1 MDKIHP
7 SYYAPVAA
15 GVVADPLDF
24 IRACRFSIG
33 SALKYL
39 WRAGKKPGESEADD
53 LGKADFY
60 LKDALDHG
68 EVIPDF
74 VARGMRDKL
83 EILCSKNEFWEILL
97 LEEEP
102 SQVRLALVRIEVN
115 KRLAQLKKEAGRG

>member
-68 EVIPDF
+68 DVIPDF
-74 VARGMRDKL
+74 IARGMRDKL
-83 EILCSKNEFWEILL
+83 EILCAGNRFWAILL
-97 LEEEP
+97 LKEDS
-102 SQVRLALVRIEVN
+102 SQARFVLARIELS
-115 KRLAQLKKEAGRG
+115 KRLAQIKLEAGRG

>member
-60 LKDALDHG
+60 LKGALDHG

-74 VARGMRDKL
+74 IARGMRDKL
-83 EILCSKNEFWEILL
+83 EILCEKNYFWEILL
-97 LEEEP
+97 LKEYS
-102 SQVRLALVRIEVN
+102 SQARFILTLGELR
-115 KRLAQLKKEAGRG
+115 KRLEQIKKGAGRG

>member
-7 SYYAPVAA
+7 DYYAPVAA
-15 GVVADPLDF
+15 GAVADPLDF

-39 WRAGKKPGESEADD
+39 WRAGKKPGESEIDD

-74 VARGMRDKL
+74 VARGRDDA
-83 EILCSKNEFWEILL
+83 
-97 LEEEP
+97 
-102 SQVRLALVRIEVN
+102 QR
-115 KRLAQLKKEAGRG
+115 KRP